1 MPEPTRMTIMKNLCS
16 QIETRAD
23 LPGTVFRGRSYFGPA
38 MGGPTKMVSVFED
51 GLNADDY
58 PQQTPDGRANLIRL
72 PLIVMGYDVEDPDH
86 PTDPAMMMMYD
97 VIRAIRGIKKDGAA
111 TGTSNRNYLGLGKIV
126 DDIQIGNGHVYP
138 AFANENTS
146 VAFFMVP
153 MTISFVDA

>member
-1 MPEPTRMTIMKNLCS
+1 MPEPTRMTILKELCR
-16 QIETRAD
+16 QIESRAG
-23 LPGTVFRGRSYFGPA
+23 LAEMVFRGRSYFGPA
-38 MGGPTKMVSVFED
+38 MSGPTKMVSIFED
-51 GLNADDY
+51 GLNAEDY
-58 PQQTPDGRANLIRL
+58 PQQTLDGRANLIRL

-97 VIRAIRGIKKDGAA
+97 VIKALRAIKKDGAA
-111 TGTSNRNYLGLGKIV
+111 TGSSNRNYLGLGKIV

-153 MTISFVDA
+153 VTVSFVDS